1 MITLGTKLIELLQAQ
16 GVEHVFGIPGVH
28 TIELYRGLAESALQ
42 HHTPRHEQGA
52 GFMADGYARVSG
64 KPGVCFI
71 ITGPGMTNIATAMGQ
86 AYADSIPM
94 LVISSVN
101 PRDALGHMNGM
112 LHEMPDQ
119 RAFTAKITR
128 FSHTLGRVTDL
139 PLVLDRAFAVFRSA
153 KPGPVHIEIPT
164 DLLGSSASELS
175 TTQPRN
181 PPAPPCPADR
191 DIETAAQVLRH
202 TNRPLI
208 LAGGGARHAAAGI
221 QTLAEC
227 LDTPVVMT
235 VNGRGILSH
244 RHPLAV
250 SASPSLKAVRSLVD
264 QSDVV
269 LALGTELG
277 PTDYNMYSTSPFR
290 VDGML
295 IRCDIDATQ
304 LCRNLRSDYCL
315 LGDAAL
321 TVNQLMQRL
330 DGNASERGGPNRAG
344 RTMDE
349 SRAELPANI
358 RRHVQIIEQIRDAVP
373 NATFVGDSTQLV
385 YAGNLLFGVDAPN
398 HWFNSSTGFGTL
410 GYALPAAIGAAIAIP
425 ESPVLCIAGDG
436 GLQFVLGELGAI
448 MDAGVPIIVLVWNN
462 DGYGEIKHHMLNAG
476 VTPTA
481 VDLYTPDFCQL
492 ANAYGM
498 AAKRPKQLEE
508 AISCIVQAVDDREP
522 LLLQLDEALMMS

>member
-1 MITLGTKLIELLQAQ
+1 MTTLGTKLSALLQAQ

-52 GFMADGYARVSG
+52 GFMADGYTRVSG

-94 LVISSVN
+94 LVISSIN
-101 PRDALGHMNGM
+101 PRDTLGHMNGM

-119 RAFTAKITR
+119 RGFSAKITR
-128 FSHTLGRVTDL
+128 FSHTLGRVPDL
-139 PLVLDRAFAVFRSA
+139 PLVLERAFAVFHSA

-164 DLLGSSASELS
+164 DLLGASASELN
-175 TTQPRN
+175 TTQPRI
-181 PPAPPCPADR
+181 PPAPPCPADQ
-191 DIETAAQVLRH
+191 DIETAAHVLRS
-202 TNRPLI
+202 TRQPLI
-208 LAGGGARHAAAGI
+208 LAGGGARHAATGI
-221 QTLAEC
+221 QALAEC
-227 LDTPVVMT
+227 LDSPVVMT
-235 VNGRGILSH
+235 VNGRGILPH
-244 RHPLAV
+244 GHPLAV

-277 PTDYNMYSTSPFR
+277 PTDYNMYSISPFR
-290 VDGML
+290 IDGKL
-295 IRCDIDATQ
+295 IRCDIDSTQ
-304 LCRNLRSDYCL
+304 LSRNLRADHCL
-315 LGDAAL
+315 AGDAAL
-321 TVNQLMQRL
+321 TVNQLLQRL
-330 DGNASERGGPNRAG
+330 DSSASERDGANRAR

-349 SRAELPANI
+349 SRAELSPNM

-385 YAGNLLFGVDAPN
+385 YAGNLLFGVNAPN
-398 HWFNSSTGFGTL
+398 RWFNSSTGFGTL
-410 GYALPAAIGAAIAIP
+410 GYALPAAIGAAIANP
-425 ESPVLCIAGDG
+425 EKPVLCIAGDG

-448 MDAGVPIIVLVWNN
+448 MDASVPVIVLVWNN
-462 DGYGEIKHHMLNAG
+462 DGYGEIKNHMLNAG
-476 VTPTA
+476 VTPA
-481 VDLYTPDFCQL
+481 GVDLCTPDFCQL
-492 ANAYGM
+492 ASAYGM
-498 AAKRPKQLEE
+498 AAERPKQLEE

-522 LLLQLDEALMMS
+522 LLLQLDEAPMMS